1 MMRIARGG
9 AAFLALA
16 MISTACLEEG
26 GGDGGGEGGGGGSV
40 SILGAYT
47 DEDQN
52 LRRMLADF
60 SEESGISVEYEGSGD
75 FETVAVSRME
85 GGNPPD
91 ILIFPQPGLMSDFAA
106 RDQLQPLDDHFD
118 RDELEGRL
126 HEGLIELGLV
136 DDQLYAIPIWIS
148 IKSLVWYP
156 KQAFEEA
163 GYEIPE
169 TLTELKELTDQ
180 IREDGTTP
188 WCIGIEAAGS
198 TGWPAT
204 DWLEDILLR
213 TAGPEAYDQWIDGEL
228 EFSSPEV
235 TEAAEY
241 FEEIALT
248 EGNVL
253 GGSTGIV
260 TTPFG
265 SAPEPM
271 FEDPPACFLHK
282 QASFIVGSFPEEAE
296 FGTDYDVFYFPSAP
310 EIGDYDGQPL
320 MGAGDIAALATD
332 NDAAREVLEYLTQPE
347 GFEQSRAQDG
357 GTLFAFQDFTSDQYP
372 DPVDQAQAGFLEE
385 AEEFR
390 FDGSDL
396 MPGTVG
402 SGTFW
407 TEMVAW
413 LNGDKDLDS
422 ALQAIDA
429 SWPEGDEGDRVDELE
444 EEIGEEGEGD
454 DAGEGEDEE
463 DPDAEEAEE
472 DDS

>member
-1 MMRIARGG
+1 MVRRTRGG
-9 AAFLALA
+9 AAILALA
-16 MISTACLEEG
+16 LALAATACLEEG
-26 GGDGGGEGGGGGSV
+26 DGDGDGDGVGGSV

-47 DEDQN
+47 DEDGN
-52 LRRMLADF
+52 LRDMLSDF
-60 SEESGISVEYEGSGD
+60 SAESGINVEYEGSAD

-91 ILIFPQPGLMSDFAA
+91 ILIFPQPGLMADFAA
-106 RDQLQPLDDHFD
+106 RDQLQPLDDLFD
-118 RDELEGRL
+118 RGELEGRL
-126 HEGLIELGLV
+126 HEGLIDLGLV
-136 DDQLYAIPIWIS
+136 DDQLYAIPIWLS

-156 KQAFEEA
+156 KQAFDDA
-163 GYEIPE
+163 GYEAPE
-169 TLTELKELTDQ
+169 TLTELQELTDQ

-188 WCIGIEAAGS
+188 WCIGIEASGS

-213 TAGPEAYDQWIDGEL
+213 TAGPEAYDQWVDGEL
-228 EFSSPEV
+228 EFASPEV

-248 EGNVL
+248 DGNVL

-296 FGTDYDVFYFPSAP
+296 FGTDFDVFYFPSAP

-320 MGAGDIAALATD
+320 MGAGDIAALASD
-332 NDAAREVLEYLTQPE
+332 NEAAREVLEYLTQPE
-347 GFEQSRAQDG
+347 AFEQSRAQDG

-372 DPVDQAQAGFLEE
+372 DPVDQAQATFLEE

-407 TEMVAW
+407 SEMVAW
-413 LNGDKDLDS
+413 LNGEKDLQS
-422 ALQAIDA
+422 ALSAIDA
-429 SWPEGDEGDRVDELE
+429 SWPEDGEEDRIDELE
-444 EEIGEEGEGD
+444 EEIGEEGEEEQQEEE
-454 DAGEGEDEE
+454 DAGGGEDAE
-463 DPDAEEAEE
+463 DE
-472 DDS
+472 S

>member
-1 MMRIARGG
+1 MVRMARGG
-9 AAFLALA
+9 AAFLVLALVA
-16 MISTACLEEG
+16 AACLEEG
-26 GGDGGGEGGGGGSV
+26 GGDGGGEGAGGGSV

-47 DEDQN
+47 DEDGN
-52 LRRMLADF
+52 FREMLSEF
-60 SEESGISVEYEGSGD
+60 SAESGIDVEYEGSGD

-85 GGNPPD
+85 GGNAPD
-91 ILIFPQPGLMSDFAA
+91 ILIFPQPGLMADFAE
-106 RDQLQPLDDHFD
+106 RDQLQPLDDYFD
-118 RDELEGRL
+118 QGELEGRL
-126 HEGLIELGLV
+126 HEGLLDLGLV

-163 GYEIPE
+163 GYEPPE
-169 TLTELKELTDQ
+169 TLTELQELTDQ

-188 WCIGIEAAGS
+188 WCIGIEASGS

-204 DWLEDILLR
+204 DWLEDIVLR
-213 TAGPEAYDQWIDGEL
+213 TAGPEAYDQWVEGEL

-248 EGNVL
+248 DGNVL

-271 FEDPPACFLHK
+271 FEDPPACYLHK
-282 QASFIVGSFPEEAE
+282 QASFIVGSFPEDAE

-310 EIGDYDGQPL
+310 DIGDYDGQPL
-320 MGAGDIAALATD
+320 MGSGDIAALATD
-332 NDAAREVLEYLTQPE
+332 NEAAREVLEYLTQPE
-347 GFEQSRAQDG
+347 AFEQSRAQDG

-372 DPVDQAQAGFLEE
+372 DPVDQAQASFLEE

-407 TEMVAW
+407 TQMVSW
-413 LNGDKDLDS
+413 LNGETDLDS
-422 ALQAIDA
+422 ALQAIDD
-429 SWPEGDEGDRVDELE
+429 SWPEEGEEDRIEELE
-444 EEIGEEGEGD
+444 EEG
-454 DAGEGEDEE
+454 
-463 DPDAEEAEE
+463 DAEEADGEGGDAEE
-472 DDS
+472 DA

>member
-1 MMRIARGG
+1 MVRIARGG
-9 AAFLALA
+9 AAFLTLALVA
-16 MISTACLEEG
+16 TACLEEG
-26 GGDGGGEGGGGGSV
+26 GGDSGGDGEAGGSV

-47 DEDQN
+47 DEDGN
-52 LRRMLADF
+52 LRQMLADF
-60 SEESGISVEYEGSGD
+60 SEESGIDVEYEGSGD

-85 GGNPPD
+85 GGNAPD
-91 ILIFPQPGLMSDFAA
+91 ILIFPQPGLMADFAE

-126 HEGLIELGLV
+126 HAGLLDLGLV
-136 DDQLYAIPIWIS
+136 DDQLYAIPIWLS

-163 GYEIPE
+163 GYEAPE
-169 TLTELKELTDQ
+169 TLTELQELTDQ

-188 WCIGIEAAGS
+188 WCIGVEASGS

-204 DWLEDILLR
+204 DWLEDLVLR
-213 TAGPEAYDQWIDGEL
+213 TAGPEAYDQWVDGEL
-228 EFSSPEV
+228 EFASPEV

-248 EGNVL
+248 DGNVL

-271 FEDPPACFLHK
+271 FEDPPACYLHK

-310 EIGDYDGQPL
+310 DIGDYDGQPL
-320 MGAGDIAALATD
+320 MGSGDIAALATD
-332 NDAAREVLEYLTQPE
+332 NEAARQVLEHLTTAE
-347 GFEQSRAQDG
+347 AFEASRAQDG
-357 GTLFAFQDFTSDQYP
+357 GTLFAFQDFSADQYP

-402 SGTFW
+402 SGSFW
-407 TEMVAW
+407 TEMVSW
-413 LNGDKDLDS
+413 LNGEKDLDS
-422 ALQAIDA
+422 ALQAIDD
-429 SWPEGDEGDRVDELE
+429 SWPED
-444 EEIGEEGEGD
+444 GEE
-454 DAGEGEDEE
+454 
-463 DPDAEEAEE
+463 DAEAADDGAEAEDDGGEAEDGGETE